1 MTRWSE
7 SLTGAGSDN
16 EGAGRDT
23 RPTGYGLEAAK
34 VTDTPGVPTSAIL
47 VLALVV
53 SVAAWSRQAGP
64 ALMVGIGLILA
75 VVQRSPR
82 RLLGVAG
89 LVALVAL
96 AGAERADR
104 AWAEFTPDSVG
115 PFVGWVSVVDDPQP
129 YEGATR
135 VIVEIEG
142 QRFEVWA
149 RGRAFR
155 QRVSGWRGGER
166 IRVEGDRAALDADRA
181 RRVAWQHVVGSFE
194 VEWAA
199 DEDPGP
205 PLARASNKVRG
216 AIEEA
221 AAHLPP
227 DAGALF
233 RGLVV
238 GDDRD
243 QSRNTIEAFRASG
256 LSHLTAVS
264 GQNVAFLLAAAGP
277 LLVRIRPVPRWLI
290 TLALIAWF
298 VSLTRF
304 EPSIVRAGTM
314 AAFSATAFL
323 VGAVASAVR
332 SLGLAVIVLIL
343 VDPLIVGSV
352 GFWLSVG
359 ATLGV
364 TAAGPRIAGLLP
376 GLGKLAVPVGVTFGA
391 QLGVALPAVLVFG
404 RLPLVSIPANL
415 LAVPVAG
422 AVMLYGLP
430 AGLLA
435 GTIEPLAP
443 VLMAPAHL
451 GVWWVDLVAHSAA
464 GVEPGPGRSA
474 TGWAVLGFALL
485 LLAVRRRFRMRHRAA
500 RN

>member
-1 MTRWSE
+1 M
-7 SLTGAGSDN
+7 
-16 EGAGRDT
+16 
-23 RPTGYGLEAAK
+23 
-34 VTDTPGVPTSAIL
+34 PTSI
-47 VLALVV
+47 VLGLAVVVAVAAWTRQTGPALVV
-53 SVAAWSRQAGP
+53 GTGLY
-64 ALMVGIGLILA
+64 LMVVRPGARRFVVGVGLL
-75 VVQRSPR
+75 VV
-82 RLLGVAG
+82 A
-89 LVALVAL
+89 AL

-104 AWAEFTPDSVG
+104 AWSENAPDALG
-115 PFVGWVSVVDDPQP
+115 PFVGWVKVVDDPQP
-129 YEGATR
+129 YAGATR
-135 VIVEIEG
+135 VIVEIDDE
-142 QRFEVWA
+142 RFEVWA
-149 RGRAFR
+149 RGRALR

-166 IRVEGDRAALDADRA
+166 MRVAGDRVALDAARS
-181 RRVAWQHVVGSFE
+181 RRVAWQHVVGAFDLD
-194 VEWAA
+194 WAA
-199 DEDPGP
+199 DKDPGP
-205 PLARASNKVRG
+205 PLARASNRVRG
-216 AIEEA
+216 AIEAA

-243 QSRNTIEAFRASG
+243 QRPDTIEVFRASG

-277 LLVRIRPVPRWLI
+277 LLVRMRPVPRWLI

-323 VGAVASAVR
+323 FGAVGSAVR
-332 SLGLAVIVLIL
+332 NLGLAVIVLVL

-364 TAAGPRIAGLLP
+364 TAAGPRIAELLP
-376 GLGKLAVPVGVTFGA
+376 PLGRLATPAGVTLGA
-391 QLGVALPAVLVFG
+391 QLGVALPALLVFG

-415 LAVPVAG
+415 LAVPIAG

-435 GTIEPLAP
+435 GIVEPLAP
-443 VLMAPAHL
+443 VLMAQAHVW
-451 GVWWVDLVAHSAA
+451 VWWVDLVAHVAA
-464 GVEPGPGRSA
+464 DVEPAPGRA
-474 TGWAVLGFALL
+474 VTGWAVLGSGLL
-485 LLAVRRRFRMRHRAA
+485 ALAVRRRFRMRHRPA